1 MKKMENVIKGVFEET
16 KGFEK
21 LNTEYLESNNTYV
34 FTPEPNFKGIDG
46 IKVLCYEDNI
56 QAVRDRKITLS
67 LPAKDNYNLELEAI
81 LNYVVFNMTLSVYV
95 TIHFKSTLD
104 RKTID
109 EVTNR
114 NQYAFISKMESLN
127 FMIHDS
133 DITDSEQIGINVYMS
148 SIIETFKR
156 NEYTK
161 DMDESLIDLFIKIV
175 KENILSAYQKD
186 KKRPGV
192 IDELMTDH
200 FGNFTP
206 IQLKDWKPIEGEHK
220 GLKYK
225 VVPRSYDDIW
235 IYYLCGYI
243 YIPHKVIKN
252 HSLIDFWDEFNEEGL
267 DVDYMLAE
275 NENGT
280 TIYKVGFTTD
290 HFGYTMEKYTPE
302 LTESVCQKLV
312 EYTLEKIKESE
323 EK

>member
-1 MKKMENVIKGVFEET
+1 MKKMENVIKDVFEEV

-21 LNTEYLESNNTYV
+21 LDIDVLEDKNTYI
-34 FTPEPNFKGIDG
+34 FKPLPNFKGIDG

-56 QAVRDRKITLS
+56 QSVRDRKITLS
-67 LPAKDNYNLELEAI
+67 LPAKDNYNLELEANI
-81 LNYVVFNMTLSVYV
+81 SFVVLSMTLFVDLTVHLKSMLDQKN
-95 TIHFKSTLD
+95 IHD
-104 RKTID
+104 
-109 EVTNR
+109 VTNKHL
-114 NQYAFISKMESLN
+114 YACISKKESLN
-127 FMIHDS
+127 FIINDV
-133 DITDSEQIGINVYMS
+133 DIKDRKQMEMTVLS
-148 SIIETFKR
+148 SISKSFKR
-156 NEYTK
+156 NEYIK
-161 DMDESLIDLFIKIV
+161 DMDDSLLDLFIKLV
-175 KENILSAYQKD
+175 KENILSVYQKD

-225 VVPRSYDDIW
+225 VVPRSYDDVW

-252 HSLIDFWDEFNEEGL
+252 HSLIDFWDDFNEEGL
-267 DVDYMLAE
+267 DVDYMVAE

-312 EYTLEKIKESE
+312 DFTLDKIKESE

>member
-1 MKKMENVIKGVFEET
+1 MKKIENVIKDVFEEVN
-16 KGFEK
+16 GFEK
-21 LNTEYLESNNTYV
+21 LNTEYLEGTKTYV
-34 FTPEPNFKGIDG
+34 FKPEPNFKGING

-114 NQYAFISKMESLN
+114 NQYAFISKTESLN

-161 DMDESLIDLFIKIV
+161 DIDESLIDLFIKLV
-175 KENILSAYQKD
+175 KENILSVYQKD

-200 FGNFTP
+200 FGNFIP

-225 VVPRSYDDIW
+225 VVPRSYDDVW

-252 HSLIDFWDEFNEEGL
+252 HSLIDFWDDFNEDGL
-267 DVDYMLAE
+267 DVDYMVAE

-312 EYTLEKIKESE
+312 EYTLDKIKESE

>member
-1 MKKMENVIKGVFEET
+1 MKKMENVVKDVFEEV

-21 LNTEYLESNNTYV
+21 LDTDFLEANNTHI
-34 FTPEPNFKGIDG
+34 FKPLPNFKGIEG
-46 IKVLCYEDNI
+46 IKVLCNEDII

-67 LPAKDNYNLELEAI
+67 LPAKDNYNLELEAM
-81 LNYVVFNMTLSVYV
+81 LNYVVFNMTLSIYV
-95 TIHFKSTLD
+95 TVRLKSTLD
-104 RKTID
+104 RKTIN

-114 NQYAFISKMESLN
+114 NQYAFLSKTESLN
-127 FMIHDS
+127 FMIRDS

-156 NEYTK
+156 NEYIN
-161 DMDESLIDLFIKIV
+161 DMDESLIDLFIKLV
-175 KENILSAYQKD
+175 KENILSVYQKD

-220 GLKYK
+220 GIKYK
-225 VVPRSYDDIW
+225 VVPKSYDDVW

-252 HSLIDFWDEFNEEGL
+252 HSLIDFWDDFNEDGL
-267 DVDYMLAE
+267 DVDYMVAE

-312 EYTLEKIKESE
+312 DFTLDKIKESE